1 MVRRKNQCAYGFGF
15 KFQRDSTSVCEGA
28 PKVFRQRNSQRLNME
43 ISKAEITSAVAA
55 TTSPKSQATTG
66 KAPAATPKDQE
77 LRGAEILIKALQAE
91 GVKYVWG
98 YPGGAVLHIYDALYK
113 QDTIQHILVR
123 HEQAAVHAADGYARA
138 TGDVGVALVTSG
150 PGATNAVTGI
160 ATAYMDS
167 IPMVIVTGQVP
178 TQAIGLDAF
187 QECDTVGITR
197 PVVKHNFLIK
207 DVRDLAE
214 TMKKAFHIA
223 RSGRPGP
230 VVVDIPKDVSF
241 KKVHYAGYPATVEM
255 RSYNPVRKG
264 HGGQIRTALALLL
277 AAKRP
282 YIYTGGGVVLSNAS
296 AELRTLVDMMGCP
309 CTNTLMGLGA
319 YPASDRKF
327 LGMLGMHGTVEANN
341 AMQHCDVLLAVGA
354 RFDDRVI
361 GNPKH
366 FAQNE
371 RKIIHIDIDPSSISK
386 RVKVDIPIV
395 GDVKDVLTE
404 MIGMIRE
411 GSTKPD
417 VQSLEPWWDTIEG
430 WRKGECLKY
439 DHGKNDVIKPQYV
452 IETLGNMTKGVDTY
466 ITSDVGQHQMWA
478 AQYFRFEEPR
488 RWINSG
494 GLGTMGVDIPYAMGI
509 KMARPQS
516 EVFCI
521 TGDGSVQM
529 CIQEL
534 STCLQYNTPI
544 KIISLNNRY
553 LGMVR
558 QWQEL
563 EYEGRYS
570 HSYMDALPNFVKLA
584 ESYGHVGMLIER
596 AQDVEPALREA
607 RKLKDRTVF
616 MDFRTD
622 PTENVFP
629 MVRAGSGITE
639 MLLGSEDL

>member
-1 MVRRKNQCAYGFGF
+1 
-15 KFQRDSTSVCEGA
+15 
-28 PKVFRQRNSQRLNME
+28 ME
-43 ISKAEITSAVAA
+43 ISKAELQSAAQASALSQTPIEINGSDILV
-55 TTSPKSQATTG
+55 KS
-66 KAPAATPKDQE
+66 
-77 LRGAEILIKALQAE
+77 LQAE
-91 GVKYVWG
+91 GVQVVWG

-113 QDTIQHILVR
+113 QNTIEHVLVR

-138 TGDVGVALVTSG
+138 TGEVGVALVTSG
-150 PGATNAVTGI
+150 PGVTNAVTGI

-167 IPMVIVTGQVP
+167 IPMVIITGQVP
-178 TQAIGLDAF
+178 THAIGLDAF

-197 PVVKHNFLIK
+197 PIVKHNFLVK
-207 DVRDLAE
+207 DVREMADI
-214 TMKKAFHIA
+214 MKKAFHIA
-223 RSGRPGP
+223 RTGRPGP

-241 KKVHYAGYPATVEM
+241 KRTMYTGYPTSVDM

-264 HGGQIRTALALLL
+264 HSGQIRKALQLLVG
-277 AAKRP
+277 AKRP
-282 YIYTGGGVVLSNAS
+282 FIYTGGGVLLSEAS
-296 AELRTLVDMMGCP
+296 AELRTLVDMLGYP

-327 LGMLGMHGTVEANN
+327 LGMLGMHGTIEANN
-341 AMQHCDVLLAVGA
+341 AMQNCDVLLAVGA

-404 MIGMIRE
+404 MIGMLRE
-411 GSTKPD
+411 LPAKPD
-417 VQSLEPWWDTIEG
+417 PQSLAAWWETIEA
-430 WRKGECLKY
+430 WRSRDCLKY
-439 DHGKNDVIKPQYV
+439 DHGSSDVIKPQYV
-452 IETLGNMTKGVDTY
+452 VETLWNMTKDADAY

-478 AQYFRFEEPR
+478 AQYYRFDQPR

-494 GLGTMGVDIPYAMGI
+494 GLGTMGVGIPYAMGI
-509 KMARPQS
+509 KLAKPDS
-516 EVFCI
+516 EVYCV
-521 TGDGSVQM
+521 TGEGSVQM

-544 KIISLNNRY
+544 KIVALNNRY

-558 QWQEL
+558 QWQEI
-563 EYEGRYS
+563 EYSGRYS
-570 HSYMDALPNFVKLA
+570 HSYMDALPDFVKLA
-584 ESYGHVGMLIER
+584 EAYGHVGMLIER
-596 AQDVEPALREA
+596 PEDVEPALREA
-607 RKLKDRTVF
+607 RRLKDRTVF

-629 MVRAGSGITE
+629 MVQAGKGITE

>member
-1 MVRRKNQCAYGFGF
+1 
-15 KFQRDSTSVCEGA
+15 
-28 PKVFRQRNSQRLNME
+28 ME
-43 ISKAEITSAVAA
+43 ISKAELASAA
-55 TTSPKSQATTG
+55 
-66 KAPAATPKDQE
+66 AATPKDTE
-77 LRGAEILIKALQAE
+77 IMGAEILVRSLIEEKVE
-91 GVKYVWG
+91 FIWG
-98 YPGGAVLHIYDALYK
+98 YPGGAVLYIYDALYK
-113 QDTIQHILVR
+113 QDKMQHVLVR

-138 TGDVGVALVTSG
+138 TGEVGVALVTSG
-150 PGATNAVTGI
+150 PGVTNAVTGI

-167 IPMVIVTGQVP
+167 IPMVIITGQVP
-178 TQAIGLDAF
+178 TAAIGLDAF

-197 PVVKHNFLIK
+197 PIVKHNFLVK
-207 DVRDLAE
+207 DVRELAGV
-214 TMKKAFHIA
+214 MKKAFHIA

-230 VVVDIPKDVSF
+230 VVVDIPKDVSL
-241 KKVHYAGYPATVEM
+241 KKCVYEYPETVEM

-264 HGGQIRTALALLL
+264 HGGQIRKALQLLMG
-277 AAKRP
+277 AKRP
-282 YIYTGGGVVLSNAS
+282 YIYSGGGVLLSNAS
-296 AELRTLVDMMGCP
+296 QELRALVDLLGYP

-319 YPASDRKF
+319 YPATDPKF
-327 LGMLGMHGTVEANN
+327 LGMLGMHGTIEANN
-341 AMQHCDVLLAVGA
+341 AMQNCDVLIAIGA

-386 RVKVDIPIV
+386 RVKVDVPIV

-404 MIGMIRE
+404 LLTMIRE
-411 GSTKPD
+411 SGLKPD
-417 VQSLEPWWDTIEG
+417 SQALQQWWQTIEG
-430 WRKGECLKY
+430 WRSRDCLKY
-439 DHGKNDVIKPQYV
+439 DRGNKDVIKPQMV
-452 IETLGNMTKGVDTY
+452 IETLWNMTHDVDAY
-466 ITSDVGQHQMWA
+466 VTSDVGQHQMWA
-478 AQYFRFEEPR
+478 AQFYKFDQPR

-494 GLGTMGVDIPYAMGI
+494 GLGTMGVGIPYAMGI
-509 KMARPQS
+509 KLAKPDS
-516 EVFCI
+516 EVYCV
-521 TGDGSVQM
+521 TGEGSVQM

-544 KIISLNNRY
+544 KVISLNNRY

-558 QWQEL
+558 QWQEI
-563 EYEGRYS
+563 EYSGRYS

-584 ESYGHVGMLIER
+584 EAYGHVGMLIER
-596 AQDVEPALREA
+596 PQDVEPALREA

-629 MVRAGSGITE
+629 MVQAGKGITE

>member
-1 MVRRKNQCAYGFGF
+1 
-15 KFQRDSTSVCEGA
+15 
-28 PKVFRQRNSQRLNME
+28 ME
-43 ISKAEITSAVAA
+43 ISKAEITSAAAVAG
-55 TTSPKSQATTG
+55 QA
-66 KAPAATPKDQE
+66 QE
-77 LRGAEILIKALQAE
+77 LRGAEILVKCLQAE
-91 GVKYVWG
+91 SVKYIWG
-98 YPGGAVLHIYDALYK
+98 YPGGSVLHIYDALYK
-113 QDTIQHILVR
+113 QDTMQHVLVR

-150 PGATNAVTGI
+150 PGVTNAVTGI

-167 IPMVIVTGQVP
+167 IPMVIITGQVP
-178 TQAIGLDAF
+178 TAAIGLDAF

-197 PVVKHNFLIK
+197 PIVKHNFLVK
-207 DVRDLAE
+207 DVRHLADV
-214 TMKKAFHIA
+214 MRKAFHIA

-241 KKVHYAGYPATVEM
+241 NRAAWTGYPDKVEM

-264 HGGQIRTALALLL
+264 HGGQIRKALQLLM

-282 YIYTGGGVVLSNAS
+282 YIYTGGGVVLAD
-296 AELRTLVDMMGCP
+296 ATPELRELTDMLGYP

-319 YPASDRKF
+319 IKGSDPKF
-327 LGMLGMHGTVEANN
+327 LGMLGMHGTLEANN

-395 GDVKDVLTE
+395 GDVKEVLAE
-404 MIGMIRE
+404 LIAMIKESGA
-411 GSTKPD
+411 KPD
-417 VQSLEPWWDTIEG
+417 ANALGAWWETIDG
-430 WRKGECLKY
+430 WRKRDCLRY
-439 DHGKNDVIKPQYV
+439 DRNNQDVIKPQYV
-452 IETLGNMTKGVDTY
+452 IETLSNMTRGVDTY

-478 AQYFRFEEPR
+478 AQFYKFDEPR

-494 GLGTMGVDIPYAMGI
+494 GLGTMGVGIPYAMGI
-509 KMARPQS
+509 KLAKPDA
-516 EVFCI
+516 EVYCV
-521 TGDGSVQM
+521 TGEGSVQM

-534 STCLQYNTPI
+534 STCFQYNTPI
-544 KIISLNNRY
+544 KIMALNNRY

-563 EYEGRYS
+563 DYEGRYS
-570 HSYMDALPNFVKLA
+570 HSYMDALPDFVKLA
-584 ESYGHVGMLIER
+584 EAYGHVGMLIEHPR
-596 AQDVEPALREA
+596 DVEPALREA

-629 MVRAGSGITE
+629 MVQAGKGITE